1 MEQDCECREYTFS
14 ELSETAKQSARNKY
28 TSGDYPHDEWWD
40 NVYEDANCIAKILGL
55 DIESTRTLKNG
66 KCVLDVDINFSGFC
80 SQGDGACFK
89 GYYRFNPKAVDEINA
104 YCIDGKLI
112 RIATELTAMQCT
124 QRLKGCEP
132 FSATI
137 RQSGNYSHSNSMGFD
152 IQDWGIDEIGEPDED
167 QFAQLMRDFA
177 DWIYKTLEAEH
188 NYLMSDEV
196 VDERLAEE
204 KFDVDGV
211 CL

>member
-1 MEQDCECREYTFS
+1 MEIDTDIEYAFS

-89 GYYRFNPKAVDEINA
+89 GYYRFNPKAVDVLNFEG
-104 YCIDGKLI
+104 CIDKELI
-112 RIATELTAMQCT
+112 RIATELTMMQMT
-124 QRLKGCEP
+124 QRLLGCEP
-132 FSATI
+132 FAANI
-137 RQSGNYSHSNSMGFD
+137 RLN
-152 IQDWGIDEIGEPDED
+152 
-167 QFAQLMRDFA
+167 
-177 DWIYKTLEAEH
+177 
-188 NYLMSDEV
+188 
-196 VDERLAEE
+196 
-204 KFDVDGV
+204 
-211 CL
+211 